1 MLKKHYLM
9 ILYTQ
14 ILLIVLA
21 ILTYIAYFQA
31 LQMNPFLASIFM
43 ILGFVSG
50 IAAFMLVFFAFETTS
65 KQKPFKKRYTDH
77 NLYKRKSKK

>member
-1 MLKKHYLM
+1 M

-43 ILGFVSG
+43 ILGFASG
-50 IAAFMLVFFAFETTS
+50 VIAFMLVFFAFEITS
-65 KQKPFKKRYTDH
+65 KQKPSKKRYTDH
-77 NLYKRKSKK
+77 DLSMRKSTK